1 MCSIKSERGILILDD
16 TTRLSRMSPTP
27 CSKEKG
33 IQVSAQCLPLAVFL
47 PLTAKNAAASSWDAP
62 VAAHPLMSFRFPTSY
77 GGILAGRGWSG
88 ADQWVP
94 GGEREARLRARVA
107 RWVAEKVRYLYLS
120 QPCQANPVAGLSHAP
135 GQRLAGAPRCRHG

>member
-1 MCSIKSERGILILDD
+1 M
-16 TTRLSRMSPTP
+16 TPTP
-27 CSKEKG
+27 CSKKTV
-33 IQVSAQCLPLAVFL
+33 IQASAQRLLSAVFL
-47 PLTAKNAAASSWDAP
+47 PLTAKKVAYSSWDAP
-62 VAAHPLMSFRFPTSY
+62 VAAHPLMSVRFPTSY
-77 GGILAGRGWSG
+77 GWILAGRGWSG

-120 QPCQANPVAGLSHAP
+120 QPCQANPVAGLLHAP